1 MPSTQPSSQPTVPVT
16 TVEQPFLAMTLDG
29 LTDGFSA
36 DEIADWERA
45 TSNHVSD
52 FWDTL
57 PFSPL
62 FVGSVT
68 TRFLSQ
74 NRIKSESSSV
84 ADISSRQSIF
94 DPLEILYEQTA
105 SFGFLADELD
115 DLLFP
120 AEDAIFLEPFRQNS
134 LPYVRDIINITGNM
148 GPVFLTNIEIRPP
161 QPTSAPTQ
169 APAPEESG
177 SGSRNN
183 ERRIILIVVLC
194 VGTAVIS
201 AIVYIVYLTRKE
213 NLDVPMVRPIPLED
227 IGSDDGNDMYYVS
240 NSMQS
245 PSSTQAAPNIGQSLS
260 FESVDSPSG
269 RSAYSDSQ
277 VSHDMEA
284 LVEPRRLNDRSGS
297 FPSSSLPT
305 IDDPE
310 NFTDQRVSMGSF
322 ATSGDAADLPQSPT
336 EGDSMLTP
344 SMEGFNL
351 QIEDIED

>member
-1 MPSTQPSSQPTVPVT
+1 VD
-16 TVEQPFLAMTLDG
+16 QPFLAMTLEG
-29 LTDGFSA
+29 LTDDFSA

-45 TSNHVSD
+45 TSDHVQD

-74 NRIKSESSSV
+74 SRIELDSSTFSE
-84 ADISSRQSIF
+84 IFSRQSTL

-105 SFGFLADELD
+105 SFGFLVDEVN
-115 DLLFP
+115 DLLVP
-120 AEDAIFLEPFRQNS
+120 VEDAVFLEPFRRNS
-134 LPYVRDIINITGNM
+134 LPYVRDIINITGNL
-148 GPVFLTNIEIRPP
+148 GPVYLTNVEIRPP
-161 QPTSAPTQ
+161 QPTPAPSQ
-169 APAPEESG
+169 APEPEEGGGGG
-177 SGSRNN
+177 SNN

-213 NLDVPMVRPIPLED
+213 NLDVPMVRPVPLED
-227 IGSDDGNDMYYVS
+227 IGSDDDNDMYYVS

-245 PSSTQAAPNIGQSLS
+245 PSSTQAAPNIAQSAS
-260 FESVDSPSG
+260 FESIDSPSG

-277 VSHDMEA
+277 VSQEMEG
-284 LVEPRRLNDRSGS
+284 LVEPRRLHDRSGS

-310 NFTDQRVSMGSF
+310 AITDQRVSMGSF
-322 ATSGDAADLPQSPT
+322 ATLGEATDLPQSPT
-336 EGDSMLTP
+336 EGDSILTP
-344 SMEGFNL
+344 TMEGFNL